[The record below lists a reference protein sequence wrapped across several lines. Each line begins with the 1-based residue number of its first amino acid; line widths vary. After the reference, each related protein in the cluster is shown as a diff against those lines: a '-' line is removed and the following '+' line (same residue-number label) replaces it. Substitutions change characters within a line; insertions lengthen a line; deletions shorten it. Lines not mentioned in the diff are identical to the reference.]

1 MKNLIASGGERR
13 PAEGGSSST
22 SPEAWI
28 AVVAMGALVAITGVN
43 VAVRYFTNQS
53 IAWTEEISVYLMV
66 VVALAGSAAAAMRDQ
81 HIRVAA
87 VCESGSEAKR
97 LRLALLSSGL
107 STLLFGALT
116 ALMAWLVRD
125 ELLLGETSAALG
137 LPRWWYTASLTVLAG
152 ALTMRSAVWGL
163 RRIRSSR
170 VQLPAQE
177 LP

>member
-1 MKNLIASGGERR
+1 MPLGEGR
-13 PAEGGSSST
+13 PAEAVPVLRRQRPDRGGRRSLSSHHR
-22 SPEAWI
+22 
-28 AVVAMGALVAITGVN
+28 GH

-53 IAWTEEISVYLMV
+53 IAWTEEISVHLMV

-116 ALMAWLVRD
+116 ALRWLVRD
-125 ELLLGETSAALG
+125 ELLLETSAALR
-137 LPRWWYTASLTVLAG
+137 LPCWWYTASLTVLAG